1 MRDTIDDGRPATRH
15 TTRGV
20 YAVASGKGGVG
31 KTTVAANL
39 AAAIAEL
46 GYDVA
51 VVDAD
56 LGMANLDTFLGLAA
70 DGPTLEDVLAGTAP
84 VGDATYSVSDRLTV
98 VPGGTDLDTYTQT
111 ETEELRTVVA
121 RLRERAEYVFLDIG
135 AGISYETV
143 LPLEVVDGVLL
154 VTTADPAALENVE
167 TTLAVIDR
175 AGTRP
180 VGTVLNRQ
188 YDDDT
193 RPQTVTADMGVEVLG
208 TIPAAGVVREALD
221 AGTPVVDHAP
231 GSSVAGAFR
240 RLAGQFIGTDQA
252 PTSATDPAVS
262 DPETKEQTAVD
273 AAIEEVSVDDAA
285 PVADGSDPVLG
296 LEEVDE
302 PASTEAPSSDDPAD
316 QAESA
321 ATVAE
326 DDMAATDETTPKE
339 TDSDSGGFLSWLWR

>member
-1 MRDTIDDGRPATRH
+1 MRDTIDDGRPAKRH

-56 LGMANLDTFLGLAA
+56 LGMANLDTFLGLEA
-70 DGPTLEDVLAGTAP
+70 DGPTLQDVLAGTAS
-84 VGDATYSVSDRLTV
+84 VEDATYSVSDRLTA
-98 VPGGTDLDTYTQT
+98 VPGGTDLDTYTRT
-111 ETEELRTVVA
+111 ETEALRTVVA

-154 VTTADPAALENVE
+154 VTTADPAAIENAE
-167 TTLAVIDR
+167 TTLAVVDR

-180 VGTVLNRQ
+180 VGTVLNRH
-188 YDDDT
+188 YDDNT
-193 RPQTVTADMGVEVLG
+193 RPQAVTADMDVELLG
-208 TIPAAGVVREALD
+208 TIPASGGVREALD

-231 GSSVAGAFR
+231 GSAVAGAFR
-240 RLAGQFIGTDQA
+240 RLAGQFVGTDHV
-252 PTSATDPAVS
+252 TGSMTDPAVS
-262 DPETKEQTAVD
+262 ESVTHEQAAVD
-273 AAIEEVSVDDAA
+273 AAIDEVSVNDTDSA
-285 PVADGSDPVLG
+285 VDESDPVLG
-296 LEEVDE
+296 LEEADE
-302 PASTEAPSSDDPAD
+302 LASTAAPSSGDPAN
-316 QAESA
+316 QTESTA
-321 ATVAE
+321 DASE
-326 DDMAATDETTPKE
+326 DDTVTTEKTTSTE
-339 TDSDSGGFLSWLWR
+339 TDSSSGGFLSWLWR

>member
-1 MRDTIDDGRPATRH
+1 MRDTTDGGRPRKRH

-70 DGPTLEDVLAGTAP
+70 DGPTLEDVLAGAAS
-84 VGDATYSVSDRLTV
+84 VGDATYSVTDRLTV

-111 ETEELRTVVA
+111 DVEELRTVVA
-121 RLRERAEYVFLDIG
+121 RLRERAEYVFLDVG

-143 LPLEVVDGVLL
+143 FPLEMVDGVLL
-154 VTTADPAALENVE
+154 VTTADPAALENAE

-180 VGTVLNRQ
+180 VGAVLNRQ

-193 RPQTVTADMGVEVLG
+193 RPQAVAAEMGIELLG
-208 TIPAAGVVREALD
+208 TVPAAAVVREALD

-240 RLAGQFIGTDQA
+240 RLAGQLVGTDYTTDSTTDAAA
-252 PTSATDPAVS
+252 PEPSMT
-262 DPETKEQTAVD
+262 EQKAVD
-273 AAIEEVSVDDAA
+273 AAIDEVSVADAD
-285 PVADGSDPVLG
+285 PTADESDPVLG
-296 LEEVDE
+296 LEEADEPTSSTDSSSDE
-302 PASTEAPSSDDPAD
+302 PADRTT
-316 QAESA
+316 SA
-321 ATVAE
+321 ATASE
-326 DDMAATDETTPKE
+326 DNPTTADK